1 MAGLVDLPNGPSGR
15 IPLGVME
22 LVETESSLVLFD
34 DGSIGK
40 RQNGAPTNSDGTEY
54 SMIVY
59 STENLAK

>member
-40 RQNGAPTNSDGTEY
+40 RQNGAPPGSDGTEY
-54 SMIVY
+54 SMIV
-59 STENLAK
+59 TLLKILQK